1 MKNIPRKNQ
10 GFTNLNGTYFDKVK
24 EVAFKKGELIGNLGT
39 FVAETKREKSIW
51 QEEENYSDGV
61 YIYQSLNDPHIA
73 YRIYK
78 CFADYGYN
86 GENDDILIQKL
97 LERQDAI
104 KLSKFPIGVVTL
116 NGKIIGQEIPYY
128 VNSITLFEFFKKYD
142 GFNVINIY
150 KEILNILKEL
160 FDNGILY
167 LDNQSKNF
175 MVDPLTE
182 KIKVE
187 IIDFMYNLMVFD
199 NFSESNI
206 ETMFNNFKSMVNGL
220 NNVKNL
226 YSELGEFKGV
236 NNFDDAYYQINEMAK
251 KLQR

>member
-1 MKNIPRKNQ
+1 MKNIPRINQ

-104 KLSKFPIGVVTL
+104 KLSKFPIGV
-116 NGKIIGQEIPYY
+116 GI
-128 VNSITLFEFFKKYD
+128 KYT
-142 GFNVINIY
+142 V
-150 KEILNILKEL
+150 
-160 FDNGILY
+160 
-167 LDNQSKNF
+167 
-175 MVDPLTE
+175 
-182 KIKVE
+182 
-187 IIDFMYNLMVFD
+187 
-199 NFSESNI
+199 
-206 ETMFNNFKSMVNGL
+206 GL
-220 NNVKNL
+220 P
-226 YSELGEFKGV
+226 S
-236 NNFDDAYYQINEMAK
+236 
-251 KLQR
+251 